1 MSQRLLTKSRFKEA
15 LECPNKLFYTKKKE
29 YANRKQEDPFLEALA
44 QGGFQV
50 EELARLHYPEGILIE
65 DNDWNYDL
73 LAAQTEELLQQE
85 NVVIFEAAFKTENL
99 FIRTDILVKR
109 GNNVQLI
116 EVKAKSFD
124 PADENLLLGKKGGLV
139 SGWKPYLFDV
149 AFQKY
154 VIQKCHPEWKIK
166 SYLMLADKSK
176 EASIEGLNQLFRIN
190 KTADNRTGITRK
202 VNSLEE
208 IAGSV
213 LGKINIDIIL
223 DEIETGKHL
232 CYENLGLEQSIQLFS
247 EHYAADKF
255 FNAPV
260 SYSNCKS
267 CEFRAT
273 EEELAEGKKSG
284 FRECW
289 AGQYGWS
296 ESEFSR
302 SSTFEVWDF
311 RRGNSLLAKENK
323 IFLEDITE
331 DDIGYIS
338 EAGKLSRTER
348 QWIQIEKA
356 VTGDDSPVILKEEL
370 RQEMQSWKFPLNFID
385 FETSATALPFNKGR
399 RPYEQ
404 VAFQFSHH
412 SVDAAGKV
420 KHESEYINFEPGK
433 FPNFEF
439 VRELRKALLKNNGS
453 IFRYAPHENTIL
465 NAINQQLE
473 ESDEPDKKELQEFI
487 KHITQSKKSATE
499 KWNGDRN
506 MIDLFQVVKD
516 YYYSPFMGGSN
527 SIKAVLP
534 AVLNSS
540 ELLQQKYSQSIG
552 DIGLTSK
559 NFKQDHIWLQVED
572 DKVLNPYMMLPP
584 LFADWSEEQIEE
596 TVSGLTGIADGG
608 AALTAYGKLQYTD
621 MPEEERLAIKES
633 LLKYCELDT
642 LAMVMIWEYFKE
654 VTEFSY

>member
-1 MSQRLLTKSRFKEA
+1 MSQRLLTKSRFKQA
-15 LECPNKLFYTKKKE
+15 LECPNKLFYTKKRE
-29 YANRKQEDPFLEALA
+29 YANRKLEDPFLEALA

-50 EELARLHYPEGILIE
+50 EELARLHYPDGILIE

-73 LAAQTEELLQQE
+73 LARQTEELLQRE
-85 NVVIFEAAFKTENL
+85 NVVIFEAAFKFENL

-109 GNNVQLI
+109 GNDVQLI

-124 PADENLLLGKKGGLV
+124 PADEHLLVGKKGGLV
-139 SGWKPYLFDV
+139 AGWKPYLFDV
-149 AFQKY
+149 AFQRY
-154 VIQKCHPEWKIK
+154 VIQKCHPDWKIR

-176 EASIEGLNQLFRIN
+176 EAPVEGLNQLFRIN
-190 KTADNRTGITRK
+190 KTAGNRTGITKK

-208 IAGSV
+208 IGGSV
-213 LGKINIDIIL
+213 LGTINIDTIL

-232 CYENLGLEQSIQLFS
+232 CYEDLDLQQSIKVFS
-247 EHYAADKF
+247 EHYETDKL
-255 FNAPV
+255 FNSPV
-260 SYSNCKS
+260 TYSTCKG
-267 CEFRAT
+267 CEFKAT

-289 AGQYGWS
+289 SSQHRWS
-296 ESEFSR
+296 ESDFSR
-302 SSTFEVWDF
+302 PSTFEVWDF
-311 RRGNSLLAKENK
+311 RRGNSLLEKENK
-323 IFLEDITE
+323 IFLEDLTD
-331 DDIGYIS
+331 DDIGYKP

-370 RQEMQSWKFPLNFID
+370 SEEMKSWKFPLNFID

-404 VAFQFSHH
+404 IAFQFSHH
-412 SVDAAGKV
+412 TVDEAGNI

-439 VRELRKALLKNNGS
+439 VRELKRSLSKNSGS
-453 IFRYAPHENTIL
+453 IFRYAPHENSIL
-465 NAINQQLE
+465 NAIYQQLE
-473 ESDEPDKKELQEFI
+473 ESGEPDKKELQEFI
-487 KHITQSKKSATE
+487 KHITQSTKSNAETWCGE
-499 KWNGDRN
+499 RN
-506 MIDLFQVVKD
+506 MIDLFRVVKD
-516 YYYSPFMGGSN
+516 YYYSPHMGGSN

-540 ELLQQKYSQSIG
+540 SQLQQKYSRSLG

-559 NFKQDHIWLQVED
+559 NFEQDHVWLQMEEG
-572 DKVLNPYMMLPP
+572 KVVNPYKMLPP
-584 LFADWSEEQIEE
+584 LFADWNEEQIEE

-621 MPEEERLAIKES
+621 MPEEERLAIKQS

-642 LAMVMIWEYFKE
+642 LAMVMIWEYFFE
-654 VTEFSY
+654 VIG